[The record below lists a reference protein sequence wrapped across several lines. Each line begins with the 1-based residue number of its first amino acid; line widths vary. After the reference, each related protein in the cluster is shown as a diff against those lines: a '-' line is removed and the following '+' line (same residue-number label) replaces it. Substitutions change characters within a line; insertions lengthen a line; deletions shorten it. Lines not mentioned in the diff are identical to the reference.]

1 MTPVVTAPPSTAF
14 ELNGRAVEV
23 QAEPSGALLYALR
36 NDLAS
41 KGTRF
46 GCGLEQCGA
55 CRVLIDGVPAFA
67 CTTPLGSVAGRRVM
81 TVEGVATAM
90 PELIDAFVRR
100 QAAQCGYCASGIL
113 VSAAALLQS
122 NPDPTD
128 TDVRRAL
135 DGNLCRCG
143 THLRMVRA
151 VLDAAEARRG

>member
-1 MTPVVTAPPSTAF
+1 VTPVVTAPPSTAF

-23 QAEPSGALLYALR
+23 RAEPSGALLYALR

-67 CTTPLGSVAGRRVM
+67 CTTPLGSVAGSRVM
-81 TVEGVATAM
+81 TIEGVATAM
-90 PELIDAFVRR
+90 PELIDAFVRH

-143 THLRMVRA
+143 AHLRMVRA